1 MEQKIQHQLKLFGY
15 KGSKLKNIF
24 SNYSYVKERKNIEA
38 DEIKSNLLEATIDYV
53 VNELEIIEPPYNDLV
68 DLVSFFPNKLKVC
81 SSYLFDKSNN
91 QYKYHDG
98 FIQEINEIR
107 KNLNVNEF
115 KKNVKERYPNI
126 SDEKL
131 EEAVGNIK
139 SFKSYSPE
147 NRWMLIEIDK
157 ELFINNWL
165 KSFGNRYELAVG
177 CHIRKNN
184 IVCPHCNKNSIK
196 KVGGG
201 KNPYID
207 LICKNCK
214 TVFEIKTKQNFKF
227 RSEYFG
233 GSYNGFKSLP
243 KDYKLV
249 IVIVDSKKQKVY
261 ISKRVSILPR
271 VDPRTFVKPKKPL
284 YTYINLEDELEE
296 WFTFD
301 TILSKEKHDTIVDNI
316 INNKCILYLCKT
328 YKSSINIF

>member
-24 SNYSYVKERKNIEA
+24 SNYSNVKERKDIEA
-38 DEIKSNLLEATIDYV
+38 VNIKSNLLVATIDYV
-53 VNELEIIEPPYNDLV
+53 VNELEIIEPPYNDII

-81 SSYLFDKSNN
+81 SSYLSDNK
-91 QYKYHDG
+91 YKYHYG

-126 SDEKL
+126 SDKKL
-131 EEAVGNIK
+131 EEAVINIK

-147 NRWMLIEIDK
+147 NRWILIEIDK
-157 ELFINNWL
+157 ELFIKNWL
-165 KSFGNRYELAVG
+165 KSIGNRYELAVG
-177 CHIRKNN
+177 CHIKKNN
-184 IVCPHCNKNSIK
+184 IVCPNCKKNSIK
-196 KVGGG
+196 KAGGG

-207 LICKNCK
+207 LICKKCE
-214 TVFEIKTKQNFKF
+214 TIFEIKTKQNFQF

-233 GSYNGFKSLP
+233 GSYKGFKSLP

-249 IVIVDSKKQKVY
+249 ILIVDSKEKKVY

-271 VDPRTFVKPKKPL
+271 VDPRTFVKPKNPL

-301 TILSKEKHDTIVDNI
+301 TILSKEEHDTIVDNI
-316 INNKCILYLCKT
+316 INNKSYLDLCKT